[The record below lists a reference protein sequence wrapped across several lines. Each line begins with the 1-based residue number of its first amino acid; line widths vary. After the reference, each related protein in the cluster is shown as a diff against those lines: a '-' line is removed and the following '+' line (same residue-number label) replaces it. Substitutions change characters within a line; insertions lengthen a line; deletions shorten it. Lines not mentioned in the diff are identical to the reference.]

1 MNPHPYPMPRIAAEG
16 STGSVKIPARDLEWD
31 RPIFRAPILSNPHV
45 IFDPL
50 PFRNREPL
58 PKGR

>member
-1 MNPHPYPMPRIAAEG
+1 MPRIAAEG